1 MQFSLQPADHTLRL
15 SKINPRGG
23 DGIDPGAI
31 EPKTKADLKRL
42 DDLCYLMYAEDRHA
56 LLVILQGI
64 DASGKNSTTKHIAKG
79 VNPDGLQVHSFKKP
93 SELEIEHDYLW
104 RIHKVAPH
112 RGNVAVFNRSHY
124 EEVIVTRI
132 HPEIL
137 SAQHL
142 PTNIA
147 NDPEIFQKRYR
158 HINDFERMLAENG
171 TVIVKLLLHISKEEQ
186 VQRFRERLENPKKH
200 WKFSEDDLDERKHW
214 DDYMRTFEEVIHA
227 TSTEWAPWYV
237 IPADQKWYRNWLIG
251 RILVEQL
258 EKLDMRF
265 PTFENHKVRLEQL
278 AQV

>member
-200 WKFSEDDLDERKHW
+200 WKFSEDDLDERRHW

-265 PTFENHKVRLEQL
+265 PTLENHKVRLEQL

>member
-200 WKFSEDDLDERKHW
+200 WKFSEDDLDERRHW